1 MSLRNEI
8 DSLGAA
14 ILLFGAIDV
23 AVVVLYLW
31 RVGVYV
37 GI

>member
-23 AVVVLYLW
+23 AVVVIFVE
-31 RVGVYV
+31 RSVYM
-37 GI
+37 